1 MVAAGPGGMGAL
13 FSPLS
18 PHDHALLRVAALGLP
33 LSAQPFADLGRQAGL
48 GAESVLSR
56 LRALAACGCIDGLML
71 VPAGPGPLQAQD
83 AIEME
88 LLDALASGL
97 PLVAQPWEAL
107 GALLG
112 VSAEDVHRR
121 VRAWQDAGE
130 LRCIAPTVQGQLL
143 QP

>member
-1 MVAAGPGGMGAL
+1 MGAP

-18 PHDHALLRVAALGLP
+18 PQDHALLRVAGRGLP
-33 LSAQPFADLGRQAGL
+33 LSEQPFVDRGRAVGL

-56 LRALAACGCIDGLML
+56 LRALSACGCIDGLML
-71 VPAGPGPLQAQD
+71 VNAGAMPLQARD

-97 PLVAQPWEAL
+97 PLVARPWEAL

-112 VSAEDVHRR
+112 DSADDVRQR
-121 VRAWQDAGE
+121 LRAWQEAGQ
-130 LRCIAPTVQGQLL
+130 LLCIAPTSHGQLL